1 MMSSGEIISGDLIG
15 SEIINEG
22 HISEG
27 HISEGHINV
36 NEEIKDSSVEW
47 SDVSESVGDA
57 ENIDLQIERSHL
69 TRKQQKYR
77 KAWEYFPEF
86 QQWLEPVDN
95 NVYKAKC
102 KMCAKLMVAD
112 LSVLRL
118 HATGKRHTKLCEDF
132 NKAKAALQ
140 SIATAPNSGGLSKP
154 IILPTMR
161 KIKLPPRRLEE
172 SDVTVESLTLSGW
185 LYKILQ
191 FY

>member
-1 MMSSGEIISGDLIG
+1 MSGEIINSDLIG
-15 SEIINEG
+15 GEI
-22 HISEG
+22 ISEG
-27 HISEGHINV
+27 QVSEDV
-36 NEEIKDSSVEW
+36 KDSSQW
-47 SDVSESVGDA
+47 SDVAESVGDA
-57 ENIDLQIERSHL
+57 ENLDLQIERTHH

-77 KAWEYFPEF
+77 QAWEFFPEF
-86 QQWLEPVDN
+86 QQWLEPVEN

-118 HATGKRHTKLCEDF
+118 HATGKRHTKLCEEF

-140 SIATAPNSGGLSKP
+140 SMAPAPGSAILNKP
-154 IILPTMR
+154 VILPTVR

-185 LYKILQ
+185 LN
-191 FY
+191 